1 MQGQSHF
8 LDIYRS
14 MARATNDS
22 ITASLQ
28 STERIHQKQLEVVR
42 SALEQSSKAARQLTD
57 VHDVD
62 ELVSAQSQI
71 IGAQV
76 AQSIELWRSM
86 FRAFGDVQMTLM
98 SQMQHQVGQATET
111 VKQAYDLTKRATED
125 ATRVAASQVTA
136 ASTGFA
142 RETPGQESRRPQ
154 EQAQAQRKSA

>member
-22 ITASLQ
+22 ITSSLQ

-42 SALEQSSKAARQLTD
+42 SALEQSAKAARQLAD
-57 VHDVD
+57 VRDVD

-76 AQSIELWRSM
+76 AHSMELWRTVL
-86 FRAFGDVQMTLM
+86 RAAGDIQMTLM
-98 SQMQHQVGQATET
+98 SQMQHQMGQATET
-111 VKQAYDLTKRATED
+111 VRQAYDLTKRATED
-125 ATRVAASQVTA
+125 ATRVVASQVTA
-136 ASTGFA
+136 ANAPVA
-142 RETPGQESRRPQ
+142 REAGGQP
-154 EQAQAQRKSA
+154 QRKSA

>member
-1 MQGQSHF
+1 
-8 LDIYRS
+8 
-14 MARATNDS
+14 
-22 ITASLQ
+22 
-28 STERIHQKQLEVVR
+28 
-42 SALEQSSKAARQLTD
+42 

-142 RETPGQESRRPQ
+142 REASGQERRPQ
-154 EQAQAQRKSA
+154 EQAQPQRKSA

>member
-42 SALEQSSKAARQLTD
+42 SALEHSSKASRQLAE

-62 ELVSAQSQI
+62 ELLAAQSQI

-76 AQSIELWRSM
+76 AQSMELWRSL
-86 FRAFGDVQMTLM
+86 FRAAGDMQMSMM
-98 SQMQHQVGQATET
+98 SQMQHQVGQAAET
-111 VKQAYDLTKRATED
+111 VRQAYDLTKRATED
-125 ATRVAASQVTA
+125 VTRVAASQVSA
-136 ASTGFA
+136 ATTSMA
-142 RETPGQESRRPQ
+142 RETAPQ
-154 EQAQAQRKSA
+154 QPQRKSA